1 MSDITQRVPPEGSN
15 NSLLFITQL
24 VYILHG
30 LSMLI
35 GLMTGATII
44 SAFLFGWPSIAA
56 VVLNYVKA
64 LMQRDIFRVSFFMAN
79 SYILVRYGLDL
90 IGNDRRRCSYAF
102 YCWSFCLA
110 WRLCCLKYLG
120 CLSHYFWMVA
130 IKRISSSL
138 FRLSNKQKNNQPNG

>member
-1 MSDITQRVPPEGSN
+1 MSDIAQRVPPEGSN

-56 VVLNYVKA
+56 VILNYVKA
-64 LMQRDIFRVSFFMAN
+64 PDARGTFLESHFSWQIRTFWYGMVWTLLVMIAGVVLMPFIVGPFIWLGGFVVLSIWVAYRIIFGW
-79 SYILVRYGLDL
+79 L
-90 IGNDRRRCSYAF
+90 
-102 YCWSFCLA
+102 
-110 WRLCCLKYLG
+110 RLREYRPVF
-120 CLSHYFWMVA
+120 SD
-130 IKRISSSL
+130 
-138 FRLSNKQKNNQPNG
+138 

>member
-1 MSDITQRVPPEGSN
+1 MSDIAQRVPPRGSN

-64 LMQRDIFRVSFFMAN
+64 PDARGTFLESHFSWQIRTFWYGMVWTLLVMIAGVVLMPFIVGPFVWLGGFVVLSIWVAYRIIFGW
-79 SYILVRYGLDL
+79 L
-90 IGNDRRRCSYAF
+90 
-102 YCWSFCLA
+102 
-110 WRLCCLKYLG
+110 RLREYRPVF
-120 CLSHYFWMVA
+120 SD
-130 IKRISSSL
+130 
-138 FRLSNKQKNNQPNG
+138 